1 MAFDFESFAR
11 HGGTTPAPSWWTYQ
25 TSDTWDVVL
34 GTGYFNTA
42 STSLNVNDFIVV
54 RARVTT
60 FMCRV
65 TAVGIRTVTVVRE
78 DFVAATGIGSATFAS
93 TVNVVAA
100 QADTAYQVPFNTSI
114 TNSGGITL
122 NPSDN
127 TKIEFAESGTFLITG
142 NIQLLSNSASAKT
155 MYFFPSINGSTT
167 ANKSVRQTVNDNG
180 ANHAIGVSSALTLSA
195 GDYIQANFAVDDV
208 NVWMNAAAATA
219 FAPAANAIQISIIK
233 F

>member
-1 MAFDFESFAR
+1 MAFDFQSFSR
-11 HGGTTPAPSWWTYQ
+11 HGGTTPSPSWWTYQ

-34 GTGYFNTA
+34 GAGYFNTA
-42 STSLNVNDFIVV
+42 FTSVNVNDFIVV
-54 RARVTT
+54 RASVTT

-93 TVNVVAA
+93 TVNVIAA
-100 QADTAYQVPFNTSI
+100 QADTAYQVPFNTAI

-122 NPSDN
+122 NPSDS
-127 TKIEFAESGTFLITG
+127 TKIEFAESGTYLITG
-142 NIQLLSNSASAKT
+142 NIQLLSNSGAAKT
-155 MYFFPSINGSTT
+155 MYFFPSVNGSTT
-167 ANKSVRQTVNDNG
+167 ANKSVRETVKEN
-180 ANHAIGVSSALTLSA
+180 AATHTVGVSSALTLNA

-208 NVWMNAAAATA
+208 DVWMNAAAATA
-219 FAPAANAIQISIIK
+219 FAPATNAIQISIIK

>member
-1 MAFDFESFAR
+1 MAFDFESFSR
-11 HGGTTPAPSWWTYQ
+11 HGGTTPSPSWWTYQ

-42 STSLNVNDFIVV
+42 FTSVNVNDFIVV
-54 RARVTT
+54 RASVTT

-93 TVNVVAA
+93 TVDVVPA
-100 QADTAYQVPFNTSI
+100 QADTAYQVPFNTAI

-127 TKIEFAESGTFLITG
+127 TKIEFAEGGTYLITG
-142 NIQLLSNSASAKT
+142 NIQLFSDLASSKVF
-155 MYFFPSINGSTT
+155 YFIPSINGVTT
-167 ANKSVRQTVNDNG
+167 GTKSARYTLHENSS
-180 ANHAIGVSSALTLSA
+180 HKSIGVSSALTLAA
-195 GDYIQANFAVDDV
+195 GDYIQANYAASDT
-208 NVWMNAAAATA
+208 NAWMDAASATA
-219 FAPAANAIQISIIK
+219 FAPATNAIQISIIK

>member
-11 HGGTTPAPSWWTYQ
+11 HGGTTPAPSWWTYH
-25 TSDTWDVVL
+25 TWDVVL

-54 RARVTT
+54 RASVTT

>member
-1 MAFDFESFAR
+1 MAFDFESLAR

-25 TSDTWDVVL
+25 PSDTWDVVL

-54 RARVTT
+54 RASVTT